1 MNAYSYSTDQIWPPA
16 VAGLVLWNRFCQ
28 PFLLSRFLLW
38 TRSPVF
44 SKFWYAG
51 RNRCETVRNFLGKN
65 LFCPNWSHK
74 LIKPKIKFIE
84 LWKNLVIFTEF
95 VVMKILY
102 FCCVCANFVFEK
114 YLFPEIWTK
123 MFSSTPIAGY
133 VNQLHIK
140 NMFKISRW
148 DKIKRWSKMF
158 FWGAKYGQKCVAS
171 LVREL

>member
-1 MNAYSYSTDQIWPPA
+1 MNAYSYWTDQIRPPA

-51 RNRCETVRNFLGKN
+51 RNRCEAVRNFLGKN

-84 LWKNLVIFTEF
+84 LWKNLVILTEF
-95 VVMKILY
+95 VVMKIY
-102 FCCVCANFVFEK
+102 IFGVFVPTS
-114 YLFPEIWTK
+114 YLRNISFLRYGPK
-123 MFSSTPIAGY
+123 CSQPL
-133 VNQLHIK
+133 QLQV
-140 NMFKISRW
+140 M
-148 DKIKRWSKMF
+148 
-158 FWGAKYGQKCVAS
+158 
-171 LVREL
+171 